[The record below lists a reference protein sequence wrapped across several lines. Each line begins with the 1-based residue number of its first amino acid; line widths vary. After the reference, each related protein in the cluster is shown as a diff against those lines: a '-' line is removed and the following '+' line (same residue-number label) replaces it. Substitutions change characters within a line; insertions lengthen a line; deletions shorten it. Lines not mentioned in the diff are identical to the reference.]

1 MTLAS
6 SSVAG
11 CPSRAAARQLGSA
24 VCVQP
29 GSLRFIIELKNVYV
43 VSRVLYVYPSQR
55 FKIIVVE
62 QVHNFFCNRTRTGY

>member
-62 QVHNFFCNRTRTGY
+62 QVHDFFL